1 MKEMEN
7 HSGYISFGKLGQFHP
22 TTVMACF
29 SLFYIAAWSSVVLI
43 VFGDTLHI
51 GDVITE
57 LMWGQEWL
65 LLPPRHP
72 PLPNWILNIFFQLG
86 GRHSTAIIGHF
97 FSGLTLFMVYL
108 FARRFVAPH
117 QALLSAALLVSLH
130 YSWVGIYHN
139 SWVGIYNHN
148 TAQPI
153 FWILV
158 MYLFYACLQG
168 RGLHYW
174 CFLGAAA
181 AACFLSKYSAVF
193 LLICVPGWLLLDPQ
207 ARKLLSTR
215 GPWISLLVFL
225 LLIAPHAAY
234 FFLYDGSIKHLHRGQ
249 YNEWFIL
256 SQAVRNHSWMF
267 FILGLTGFLWKGT
280 FSWNRHLS
288 RDNRFLLVFA
298 LLPFFLPLL
307 AGSIIGQDFRFDWF
321 WPCFL
326 LSGLLVMRFLGGRAT
341 LKRCQWGIY
350 ACIALLLF
358 DLGSTLVKRTAAL
371 ELFPSKTRARTLL
384 PPLAE
389 KMDAIFAEHTKH
401 IPHQR
406 RIVVATNRGGQ
417 SLAKAVF
424 MMAQPQPK
432 LFLDASPHLSPMID
446 QKALCDATIIINS
459 QYSEDAK
466 KKGRFRR
473 WQENFRRYMAGH
485 NSRIEKIISDCV
497 AQGVKP
503 ITFDFLVHYKKKLWT
518 EKPYRPPFEVKLIL
532 LKK

>member
-1 MKEMEN
+1 MEN

-29 SLFYIAAWSSVVLI
+29 SLFYAAAWSSVFLI

-72 PLPNWILNIFFQLG
+72 PLPNWILNIFFQIG
-86 GRHSTAIIGHF
+86 GVHSTAIIGPF
-97 FSGLTLFMVYL
+97 FYGLTLFMVYL

-117 QALLSAALLVSLH
+117 QALLSAILLVSL
-130 YSWVGIYHN
+130 YSN
-139 SWVGIYNHN
+139 SLLIIKYNHN
-148 TAQPI
+148 TAQLI
-153 FWILV
+153 FLILV

-181 AACFLSKYSAVF
+181 AACFLTKYSAVF

-225 LLIAPHAAY
+225 LLISPHLTY
-234 FFLYDGSIKHLHRGQ
+234 LFLYDGSIKHLHRGR
-249 YNEWFIL
+249 YHEGFIL

-267 FILGLTGFLWKGT
+267 SILGLTGFLWKGT

-307 AGSIIGQDFRFDWF
+307 TGSIIGQKFLFHWF

-358 DLGSTLVKRTAAL
+358 DLGFTLVKQTAAL
-371 ELFPSKTRARTLL
+371 ELFPPKTRGRTLL

-424 MMAQPQPK
+424 MMAKPQP
-432 LFLDASPHLSPMID
+432 LLHLDGASGYNPMID
-446 QKALCDATIIINS
+446 QKTLCDATIIINS

-466 KKGRFRR
+466 KKER
-473 WQENFRRYMAGH
+473 FRRYMAGH

-503 ITFDFLVHYKKKLWT
+503 TTFDFLVHYKKKLWT
-518 EKPYRPPFEVKLIL
+518 EKPYRPPFKVKLIL

>member
-1 MKEMEN
+1 MEN

-22 TTVMACF
+22 ATVMACF
-29 SLFYIAAWSSVVLI
+29 SLFYAAAWSSVFLI
-43 VFGDTLHI
+43 VFDDTLHHW
-51 GDVITE
+51 DVITE

-65 LLPPRHP
+65 LLPPLHP

-86 GRHSTAIIGHF
+86 GRHSTAIIGPF

-117 QALLSAALLVSLH
+117 QALLSAALLVVSLH
-130 YSWVGIYHN
+130 FQNNWVF
-139 SWVGIYNHN
+139 IYNHN
-148 TAQPI
+148 SAQPI

-181 AACFLSKYSAVF
+181 AACFLTKYSAVF

-225 LLIAPHAAY
+225 LLISPHLTY
-234 FFLYDGSIKHLHRGQ
+234 LFLYDGSIKNLHRG
-249 YNEWFIL
+249 YVNEWFIL
-256 SQAVRNHSWMF
+256 SQSVRKHSLMF
-267 FILGLTGFLWKGT
+267 SILGLTGFLWKGT

-298 LLPFFLPLL
+298 LLPFLLPLL
-307 AGSIIGQDFRFDWF
+307 AGSIIGQKFIFVWF

-350 ACIALLLF
+350 ACITLLLF
-358 DLGSTLVKRTAAL
+358 DLGFTLVKKTAAL
-371 ELFPSKTRARTLL
+371 ELFPPKTRGRTLL
-384 PPLAE
+384 SPLAE

-406 RIVVATNRGGQ
+406 RIVVAHHVRGQ
-417 SLAKAVF
+417 SLAGIVF
-424 MMAQPQPK
+424 MMAKPHPQ
-432 LFLDASPHLSPMID
+432 LHLNAVYVHNPMID
-446 QKALCDATIIINS
+446 QKTLCDATIIINS
-459 QYSEDAK
+459 QYNEYT
-466 KKGRFRR
+466 RR
-473 WQENFRRYMAGH
+473 NRKLQRGQTRYK
-485 NSRIEKIISDCV
+485 RKTEKIISDCV

-518 EKPYRPPFEVKLIL
+518 EKPYRPPFKVKLIL

>member
-1 MKEMEN
+1 MEN

-29 SLFYIAAWSSVVLI
+29 SLFYAAAWSSVALI
-43 VFGDTLHI
+43 VFGDTLHHW
-51 GDVITE
+51 DVVSE

-65 LLPPRHP
+65 LLPPNYHP

-86 GRHSTAIIGHF
+86 GRHSTAIISPF

-117 QALLSAALLVSLH
+117 QALLSAALLVVSLH
-130 YSWVGIYHN
+130 FQNNWVF
-139 SWVGIYNHN
+139 IYNHN

-181 AACFLSKYSAVF
+181 AACFLTKYSAVF

-225 LLIAPHAAY
+225 LLISPHLTY
-234 FFLYDGSIKHLHRGQ
+234 FYLYDGSIKQLHRGR
-249 YNEWFIL
+249 YHEGLIL
-256 SQAVRNHSWMF
+256 SQAVRKHSLMF
-267 FILGLTGFLWKGT
+267 SILGLTGFLWKGA

-298 LLPFFLPLL
+298 LLPFLLPLL
-307 AGSIIGQDFRFDWF
+307 AGSIMGQKFIFIWF

-326 LSGLLVMRFLGGRAT
+326 LSGLLVMRFIGGRAT

-358 DLGSTLVKRTAAL
+358 DLGFTLVKKTAAL
-371 ELFPSKTRARTLL
+371 ELFPPGNRGGTLL
-384 PPLAE
+384 SPLAE
-389 KMDAIFAEHTKH
+389 KMDAVFAEHTKH

-406 RIVVATNRGGQ
+406 RIVVAHNVRGQ
-417 SLAKAVF
+417 SLAGVVF
-424 MMAQPQPK
+424 MMAKPQPK
-432 LFLDASPHLSPMID
+432 LFFDARPVYTTID
-446 QKALCDATIIINS
+446 QKTLCDATIIINS
-459 QYSEDAK
+459 QH
-466 KKGRFRR
+466 KGKFRR
-473 WQENFRRYMAGH
+473 LMAGY

-503 ITFDFLVHYKKKLWT
+503 ITFDFLVHYQKKLWT
-518 EKPYRPPFEVKLIL
+518 EKPHHPPFKVKLTL